1 MQKLLNKI
9 KKSGDIIIMVVGL
22 REYHCDICKSVFD
35 KKKNI
40 KTHLKTSH
48 MQLVTIPCDY
58 CENSYTQPEM
68 LKKHIKSEHDIKS
81 RNFEILNPFLAG
93 FAKETSSAEKVNLIT
108 FCILRGAKLH
118 SLLGVHLL
126 YRVSKNWW
134 CTTHFME

>member
-1 MQKLLNKI
+1 MQKLLNNKK

-93 FAKETSSAEKVNLIT
+93 FAKETSSAEKVNVVT
-108 FCILRGAKLH
+108 FCILYLQYIHTYFRIRIH
-118 SLLGVHLL
+118 IL
-126 YRVSKNWW
+126 YLV
-134 CTTHFME
+134 